1 MFEIDRILS
10 AEKCGNKY
18 RLWVKW
24 KDYADATPMWRH
36 DLLKQNCNEEL
47 LQEVADAVQRC
58 RDQLNIG
65 REPDDDPVV
74 GDETAITDEVVVVP
88 GTHGRPGR
96 NRQAPARFAFLVR
109 PDGIVGGAESLP
121 NVNCD
126 ELLQSLDEPL
136 VLSSLRAIQMNAD
149 MTKTRRVFA
158 TAWEQ
163 HVM

>member
-36 DLLKQNCNEEL
+36 DLLQQNCNEEL

-65 REPDDDPVV
+65 REPDDDPEV
-74 GDETAITDEVVVVP
+74 GDETVATDEAAVP
-88 GTHGRPGR
+88 GIHGRPGR
-96 NRQAPARFAFLVR
+96 VRQAPTRFAFLVH
-109 PDGIVGGAESLP
+109 PGDTVGRAESLP
-121 NVNCD
+121 SVDCN
-126 ELLQSLDEPL
+126 ELLRSLDEPL
-136 VLSSLRAIQMNAD
+136 LLSSLRAIQMDAS
-149 MTKTRRVFA
+149 MTRTRRAFA

-163 HVM
+163 H